1 MWRWPLTHNSS
12 IRWIWGPI
20 GHRLKFYWDFCVWMP
35 PAEKKSWEGRQPCE
49 RGRRSQDP
57 GPADS
62 APEERNAIER
72 LILMERDDFPLEQ
85 SQDESLKNAF
95 EQVCSIDG
103 LPLQSTRP
111 PSYPYFAI
119 LKIGCIEWP
128 RTLSQS
134 KMQPSCWYQKAVWK
148 CFSRRLI
155 VILWQGIWV
164 RQQRWTG

>member
-1 MWRWPLTHNSS
+1 MCGCLLRK
-12 IRWIWGPI
+12 R
-20 GHRLKFYWDFCVWMP
+20 K
-35 PAEKKSWEGRQPCE
+35 AGRGGSHANGGGGA
-49 RGRRSQDP
+49 RTQDP

-103 LPLQSTRP
+103 QPLQSTRP

-119 LKIGCIEWP
+119 LKIGCIE
-128 RTLSQS
+128 
-134 KMQPSCWYQKAVWK
+134 
-148 CFSRRLI
+148 
-155 VILWQGIWV
+155 
-164 RQQRWTG
+164 